1 MLDQKVYHVICKAEN
16 AGHPQRAHS
25 FQGVVKVRVLR

>member
-16 AGHPQRAHS
+16 GGIHNARTPSKGLLYGR
-25 FQGVVKVRVLR
+25 KE